1 MRDARALPPG
11 AVVTTT
17 GTVTTGP
24 EWGLQRFFQDS
35 TAGLAA
41 YGNALSTL
49 TPGDSIR
56 IRGVVSQYRG
66 EIQLSPIFSVE
77 VVAVGRTVIPRI
89 ADDLDDALDA
99 GWQAMRVRFPCVGV
113 TGCYADVREGPG
125 RFFDRSGTYVRMD
138 IPDALPQ
145 IGMPVGLDM
154 HVEGVL
160 ATLDGQPV
168 LRLADIGFNE
178 GGDCA
183 LIAPGEV
190 ARHDDEWLAAWGAP
204 MQSNFLAEWILP
216 DTVIRV
222 LTESQ
227 GGPVVARGPVASNGE
242 IHGFRLLGWTAS
254 ADTIRS
260 PVRWFAAADPASPPA
275 AFFFNRSLDTCFSDG
290 SAPDG
295 VGSSVIETDIIRR
308 IDEAVATLDVAM
320 YNTSRDAIVQAL
332 RRAASRGVVIR
343 YVADSETSNGAL
355 DGPLPFPVLY
365 REGDGI
371 MHHKFVVGDVA
382 DAQRAWVWAGSTNFS
397 QNQLTQDPNH
407 AIVLRDPAIARTYT
421 REFDEMWGALPG
433 FQDSRTGDLKIDDT
447 PHDFVVGDVPVSV
460 YFSPSD
466 ETGCHILD
474 ALESADAQILA
485 GLLLLTRDEL
495 IDALIRRHRDGL
507 DVSVIVDDEE
517 SSEEALARLRA
528 AGVPVRVHRFSPIF
542 HHKYAVIDEGGNN
555 PVVTT
560 GSHNWTFSADRI
572 NDENVLVFRDQ
583 RTANIFRQEF
593 EARWAELQLTAT
605 DESDEYA
612 HLTVYP
618 NPATDRVV
626 VNNPSGEDCFVT
638 VTNALGQHIGMD
650 RVGAGQEKTILLP
663 GMASQPIVV
672 TWTWPF
678 GRKSVVVNVIR

>member
-1 MRDARALPPG
+1 VASWD
-11 AVVTTT
+11 
-17 GTVTTGP
+17 GP
-24 EWGLQRFFQDS
+24 
-35 TAGLAA
+35 T
-41 YGNALSTL
+41 LS
-49 TPGDSIR
+49 DFI
-56 IRGVVSQYRG
+56 
-66 EIQLSPIFSVE
+66 
-77 VVAVGRTVIPRI
+77 
-89 ADDLDDALDA
+89 
-99 GWQAMRVRFPCVGV
+99 
-113 TGCYADVREGPG
+113 
-125 RFFDRSGTYVRMD
+125 
-138 IPDALPQ
+138 
-145 IGMPVGLDM
+145 
-154 HVEGVL
+154 
-160 ATLDGQPV
+160 
-168 LRLADIGFNE
+168 
-178 GGDCA
+178 
-183 LIAPGEV
+183 
-190 ARHDDEWLAAWGAP
+190 
-204 MQSNFLAEWILP
+204 AEWSLP
-216 DTVIRV
+216 DTIVRV
-222 LTESQ
+222 NTELQ
-227 GGPVVARGPVASNGE
+227 GNKIVARGPVVSNGD
-242 IHGFRLLGWTAS
+242 IHGFRLAGWSAS
-254 ADTIRS
+254 SDTIRS
-260 PVRWFAAADPASPPA
+260 PVSRFAASDPASPPA
-275 AFFFNRSLDTCFSDG
+275 AFYFNRSLDTSFSDG

-332 RRAASRGVVIR
+332 RRAAARGVVIR

-397 QNQLTQDPNH
+397 ANQLSQDPNH
-407 AIVLRDPAIARTYT
+407 AIVLRDPAIAQTYT
-421 REFDEMWGALPG
+421 REFDEMWGTLPG
-433 FQDSRTGDLKIDDT
+433 FQDSRTGDLKVDDT
-447 PHDFVVGDVPVSV
+447 PHDFVVGSVPVSV

-507 DVSVIVDDEE
+507 DVRVIVDDEE

-542 HHKYAVIDEGGNN
+542 HHKYAVIDEGRED
-555 PVVTT
+555 PVVAT

-605 DESDEYA
+605 VKAVDASMA
-612 HLTVYP
+612 RAFP
-618 NPATDRVV
+618 NPATDWVV
-626 VNNPSGEDCFVT
+626 VNNHAGQDCTLT
-638 VTNALGQHIGMD
+638 VSNALGQHVYTAMLPAGDETTISLSGM
-650 RVGAGQEKTILLP
+650 TP
-663 GMASQPIVV
+663 QPVVV

-678 GRKSVVVNVIR
+678 GRKAAVVNVIR